1 MQSMETSSGRATTFD
16 KTVGRLCAA
25 MVDTGRR
32 GGVVVLLLAT
42 LVTVGALYYAANNL
56 GVNSNMKAMLSND
69 LPFRQMMLQMREAF
83 PDISEPIILVVDG
96 DTPDRARDAA
106 RDLANRL
113 TEYPELF
120 QNVFAPGVG
129 TYFETHGLLYVDV
142 DTLTTFSDRVIESLP
157 FISALARE
165 PSLARLFKLIDGA
178 ITREDPGRL
187 TPTRLPDL
195 MEAVSMMLEAP
206 LGEDS
211 GGFSWRRWILGED
224 VDAAEGT
231 RRLVLAQPV
240 LDFDDVQ
247 AARRPIE
254 AVREAIEDLGLV
266 DDPSVVVRVTGTPAL
281 GTDEIS
287 LVAEQAGVYA
297 VGASLIA
304 VTTLLFYSMR
314 SPQLVAA
321 TLIPLVFG
329 LAWTTA
335 FATAAIG
342 HLNLVS
348 LAFAVLFIGLGVD
361 FGIHFALRYRE
372 RIDEGHESSSALTAA
387 GRDVGGS
394 LSLCA
399 TTTAIGFYAF
409 IPTDYSGVAELG
421 MIAGTGMFISLFA
434 TLLLAPAFLSRWP
447 AKARTAAAIA
457 TATDPGAWP
466 IVDIPSRYPGTVV
479 GVALVVAIGAA
490 TTLPQVYF
498 DPDPLKVRDPTT
510 ESVRTLTDLLLD
522 SPDPPWTIQIMLDS
536 LAEADRVADEVGKME
551 SVSRTVTLST
561 FVPSEQDEKIEILDD
576 LSFFFGPLV
585 AYGEEQPEPT
595 SGEAAIAAVEA
606 LKASMKTRV
615 DLGKD
620 GIEMIDGMKRLEGSL
635 DRFLARV
642 RSSANRDREVLE
654 FEQSMLGELPGWIS
668 QLQKALLAQV
678 VEVDDLPV
686 ELRARYVAPDGRAR
700 VEIFPAGDLSER
712 GALEAFV
719 DSLQQFE
726 PTSGGYAVE
735 IIESG
740 RAIVL
745 ALQQAFSTALAI
757 VAALLLLLWRSVRDT
772 AIVLSSLLFAALMT
786 AAATVTLGLP
796 FNFAD
801 VIVLPLLLGIGV
813 DSGIHLVHRHRLGD
827 HGGAILRTSTAR
839 AVLFSALTTI
849 SSFGSLGFSTHMGIA
864 SLGKLLTTGM
874 VFMLIANLV
883 FLPALLALV
892 DRREAKGVRVNVPG

>member
-1 MQSMETSSGRATTFD
+1 MFE

-25 MVDTGRR
+25 MVDIGRR
-32 GGVVVLLLAT
+32 GGVVVLALAT
-42 LVTVGALYYAANNL
+42 LATAGALYYAANNL

-69 LPFRQMMLQMREAF
+69 LPFRRMVGQMHEAF
-83 PDISEPIILVVDG
+83 PDIAEPIILVVDG

-106 RDLANRL
+106 RALADRL
-113 TEYPELF
+113 TERPELF
-120 QNVFAPGVG
+120 KSVFAPGVG
-129 TYFETHGLLYVDV
+129 SFFETHGLLYIDV
-142 DTLTTFSDRVIESLP
+142 DTLETFSERVIQSLP

-165 PSLARLFKLIDGA
+165 PTLDRLFRLINGA

-195 MEAVSMMLEAP
+195 MEAVSSMLEAP
-206 LGEDS
+206 LADDS
-211 GGFSWRRWILGED
+211 DDFSWRSWILGED
-224 VDAAEGT
+224 ADAEEGT
-231 RRLVLAQPV
+231 RRIVLVQPV
-240 LDFDDVQ
+240 LDFDDIL
-247 AARRPIE
+247 AARRPIA
-254 AVREAIEDLGLV
+254 AVREAIEELGLV
-266 DDPSVVVRVTGTPAL
+266 GDPNLTVRITGNPAL

-287 LVAEQAGVYA
+287 LVAEQAGVFA
-297 VGASLIA
+297 VGASFIA
-304 VTTLLFYSMR
+304 VSFILFYSMR
-314 SPQLVAA
+314 SARLVVA
-321 TLIPLVFG
+321 TLLPLVFG

-372 RIDEGHESSSALTAA
+372 LCDDGVQSSAALSGA

-421 MIAGTGMFISLFA
+421 LIAGTGMFISLVA
-434 TLLLAPAFLSRWP
+434 TLLLSPAFLSRWP
-447 AKARTAAAIA
+447 ITARETTPVAVAAPWSALA
-457 TATDPGAWP
+457 
-466 IVDIPSRYPGTVV
+466 DIPSRYPAVVV
-479 GVALVVAIGAA
+479 GIALVAGVAAA
-490 TTLPQVYF
+490 TTLPQVHF

-522 SPDPPWTIQIMLDS
+522 SPDPPWTVEIMLDS
-536 LAEADRVADEVGKME
+536 LEEADRVAAETLAME
-551 SVSRTVTLST
+551 SVARTVTLST
-561 FVPSEQDEKIEILDD
+561 FIPTEQEEKIEILDD
-576 LSFFFGPLV
+576 LSFFFEPLV
-585 AYGEEQPEPT
+585 FYAEKVPEPT
-595 SGEAAIAAVEA
+595 TGEAAIAAVTL
-606 LKASMKTRV
+606 LKSSMQTRT
-615 DLGKD
+615 DLGTD
-620 GIEMIDGMKRLEGSL
+620 SAAMCDGMARLDGSL

-642 RSSANRDREVLE
+642 RTAENADREVRE
-654 FEQSMLGELPGWIS
+654 FEQSMLGELPGWIKR
-668 QLQKALLAQV
+668 LQKALMPSV
-678 VEVDDLPV
+678 VYVDGLPPK
-686 ELRARYVAPDGRAR
+686 LRARYVAPDGRAR
-700 VEIFPAGDLSER
+700 VEIFPSGDLSEP
-712 GALEAFV
+712 GALDAFV
-719 DSLQQFE
+719 TSLQEFE
-726 PTSGGYAVE
+726 PSSGGYAVE

-740 RAIVL
+740 RAIVH
-745 ALQQAFSTALAI
+745 ALQQAFSMALVI

-772 AIVLSSLLFAALMT
+772 AIVLLSLLFAALLT
-786 AAATVTLGLP
+786 AAATVILGLP

-813 DSGIHLVHRHRLGD
+813 DSGIHLVHRYRLGD

-839 AVLFSALTTI
+839 AVLFSGLTTI

-874 VFMLIANLV
+874 VFMMIANLV

-892 DRREAKGVRVNVPG
+892 DRGEDKSVLSQA